1 MFEVDAFLRRW
12 AYRSRYGVI
21 FCVFCF
27 SLLALVKEEPAVWGG
42 VDAGVS
48 AATGAALYWLAFFES
63 HLGTKGR
70 HLELQHRWR
79 NTRQLALTDLL

>member
-1 MFEVDAFLRRW
+1 M
-12 AYRSRYGVI
+12 
-21 FCVFCF
+21 
-27 SLLALVKEEPAVWGG
+27 GG
-42 VDAGVS
+42 VDARVS